1 MDTAMDKGT
10 LLAERKDFKKRF
22 WRMLIVIALQ
32 NVIVYGVNL
41 LDNIMI
47 GGYTELALQGVA
59 LVNQIQF
66 LLQMLIGGASDGTIV
81 LASRFWGEKNLDGI
95 KKTAKVALR
104 VALGLAAV
112 MFVFVFFFP
121 TAALG
126 ILTDKPHVIAEG
138 TKYMRIVCFSYFFF
152 AGTQVLLGMLRSV
165 ETAWI
170 GFVNSLAALCINGVL
185 NYILI
190 YGHFGAP
197 ELGAAGA
204 AIATLISRIAEFLIV
219 AAYLAFFDKKLRVK
233 PGDLLSLSIDKDI
246 FRKFIK
252 AGMPVIL
259 SGGSWGIAQAMQ
271 TAILGR
277 LTDSVIS
284 ANSIATTVFSIM
296 SVLLYGSA
304 TATSVMVG
312 KTIGQWTEAGRGEAA
327 LLAEIKTRSRWL
339 QVVFLCL
346 GVITGA
352 ALFLMKDVIIDA
364 YNILP
369 ETRELALL
377 FMTVLSITVV
387 GTSYQM
393 PCLTGIVRG
402 GGDTK
407 FVLFNDIIF
416 MWCIVLPS
424 AFLAAFVLE
433 LHPVWIFLCLKS
445 DQILKC
451 FVAIVKV
458 NRYKWLKKL

>member
-1 MDTAMDKGT
+1 M
-10 LLAERKDFKKRF
+10 
-22 WRMLIVIALQ
+22 W
-32 NVIVYGVNL
+32 
-41 LDNIMI
+41 
-47 GGYTELALQGVA
+47 
-59 LVNQIQF
+59 
-66 LLQMLIGGASDGTIV
+66 
-81 LASRFWGEKNLDGI
+81 
-95 KKTAKVALR
+95 
-104 VALGLAAV
+104 
-112 MFVFVFFFP
+112 
-121 TAALG
+121 
-126 ILTDKPHVIAEG
+126 
-138 TKYMRIVCFSYFFF
+138 
-152 AGTQVLLGMLRSV
+152 
-165 ETAWI
+165 
-170 GFVNSLAALCINGVL
+170 L

-204 AIATLISRIAEFLIV
+204 AIATLTSRIVEFVIV
-219 AAYLAFFDKKLRVK
+219 VVYLAFFDKKLSLK
-233 PGDLLSLSIDKDI
+233 AKDLLSFPIDREI

-252 AGMPVIL
+252 AGLPVIL
-259 SGGSWGIAQAMQ
+259 SGGSWGIAQGMQ

-304 TATSVMVG
+304 TATSVMIG
-312 KTIGQWTEAGRGEAA
+312 KTIGQWAEAGRDEAS
-327 LLAEIKTRSRWL
+327 LLTEIKVRSRWL
-339 QVVFLCL
+339 QARFLVL
-346 GVITGA
+346 GAITGT
-352 ALFLMKDVIIDA
+352 ALFLMKDIIINA

-424 AFLAAFVLE
+424 AFLAAFMLE
-433 LHPVWIFLCLKS
+433 LHPVWIFFCLKS

-451 FVAIVKV
+451 FVAVVKV
-458 NRYKWLKKL
+458 NRYKWVKKF